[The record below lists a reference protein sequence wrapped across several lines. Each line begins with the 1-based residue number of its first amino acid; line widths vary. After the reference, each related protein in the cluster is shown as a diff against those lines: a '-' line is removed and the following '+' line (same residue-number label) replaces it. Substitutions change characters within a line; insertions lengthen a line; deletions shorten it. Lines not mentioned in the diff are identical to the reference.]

1 MQEED
6 CGLARQAGGAGAP
19 APRWQGAA
27 MASFTRG
34 GSQRL
39 KANGRSLQTDG
50 RCKLK
55 RRLFETEGR
64 ERTDP
69 RDPRSALRVQ

>member
-6 CGLARQAGGAGAP
+6 CGLARQAGGAQAPCVSAP
-19 APRWQGAA
+19 AGRRDGKFQQVEI
-27 MASFTRG
+27 S
-34 GSQRL
+34 GSKRS
-39 KANGRSLQTDG
+39 RSLQTDG

-55 RRLFETEGR
+55 TILFETEGR

-69 RDPRSALRVQ
+69 RDPRSALQ